1 VGLRIFSIGGL
12 ERGCDCCDI
21 EVTFAQLHNCTTAQL
36 HNCTT
41 AQLHYGI
48 SAPSIESKPGL
59 QTM

>member
-21 EVTFAQLHNCTTAQL
+21 EVTFAQLHNCT
-36 HNCTT
+36 N